1 MQQIALSREVRREA
15 MKDPAVAAALDD
27 EVRQESVRYT
37 AWAEENARASGVCM
51 SGMEPGAFVM
61 RTGQQM
67 LDAAKEK
74 VAKRTAWDA
83 TPEGRFVD
91 GVVRAQAL
99 AVDIAQQFEMARN
112 ARCRSWHGEL
122 RTCDAALAR
131 VKALLAE
138 LTLAAQDASLAVDDE
153 FAAVEAA

>member
-1 MQQIALSREVRREA
+1 MQQIALSREVWREA
-15 MKDPAVAAALDD
+15 MKDPALAAALDD

-37 AWAEENARASGVCM
+37 AWAEENARASGVCW
-51 SGMEPGAFVM
+51 SGMGPGAFVM

-74 VAKRTAWDA
+74 VAKQSAWET

-99 AVDIAQQFEMARN
+99 AVDIAQQLEMARN
-112 ARCRSWHGEL
+112 ARSRSWIGEL
-122 RTCDAALAR
+122 RTCDASLAR
-131 VKALLAE
+131 VKALIAD
-138 LTLAAQDASLAVDDE
+138 LTLAVQDAGLAVDDE
-153 FAAVEAA
+153 FSAVEAA

>member
-1 MQQIALSREVRREA
+1 MQQIVLFREVWREA

-37 AWAEENARASGVCM
+37 AWAAENARASGVSM
-51 SGMEPGAFVM
+51 SGMGPGAFVM

-74 VAKRTAWDA
+74 VAKRTAWET

-99 AVDIAQQFEMARN
+99 SVDIAQQLEMARN
-112 ARCRSWHGEL
+112 ARSRSWIGEL
-122 RTCDAALAR
+122 RTCDASLAR
-131 VKALLAE
+131 VKALIAD
-138 LTLAAQDASLAVDDE
+138 LTLAVQDAGLAVDDE
-153 FAAVEAA
+153 FSAVEDA